1 MTPFLQYYRT
11 YDILNHTLQI
21 RWVQNQGHQ
30 EVQWDQIE
38 HPAEHPYLD
47 KFIVRYKQNRKGTP
61 MSVGAVIG

>member
-1 MTPFLQYYRT
+1 MTPFLEYHRT

-21 RWVQNQGHQ
+21 CWVQNQGHQ

-47 KFIVRYKQNRKGTP
+47 KFIVRYKQKN
-61 MSVGAVIG
+61 